1 MVHQRQKPTP
11 LVASA
16 LSAPATKNEMQSGV
30 RSAIQTIMRR
40 SIRYRAASFLAVLA
54 IVLQGLLP
62 GTLAIA
68 EANGVD
74 VSRFICASSGQV
86 SAEAK
91 AAIEELAKLLGEE
104 APDRPSFNGHCPLCT
119 LVHAIPLPEPVTL
132 AVPAEHASVADPV
145 RYEPSSLANKPQG
158 PPLGSRGPPRFL

>member
-1 MVHQRQKPTP
+1 
-11 LVASA
+11 
-16 LSAPATKNEMQSGV
+16 MQSGV
-30 RSAIQTIMRR
+30 HSAIQTGMKRGF
-40 SIRYRAASFLAVLA
+40 RYSTARFLAILA

-62 GTLAIA
+62 GTLAVA

-104 APDRPSFNGHCPLCT
+104 VPDRQSVNGHCPLCT

-145 RYEPSSLANKPQG
+145 RYELGNLAQKTQG
-158 PPLGSRGPPRFL
+158 PPLGSRGPPRLL

>member
-1 MVHQRQKPTP
+1 MR
-11 LVASA
+11 
-16 LSAPATKNEMQSGV
+16 SGAV
-30 RSAIQTIMRR
+30 SAIQTGMKRGFR
-40 SIRYRAASFLAVLA
+40 HSTARFLAILA

-62 GTLAIA
+62 GTLAVA

-74 VSRFICASSGQV
+74 VSRFICASSGSV

-104 APDRPSFNGHCPLCT
+104 VPDRQSVNGHCPLCT

-145 RYEPSSLANKPQG
+145 RYEPGGLVQKTQG
-158 PPLGSRGPPRFL
+158 PPLGSRGPPRLL

>member
-1 MVHQRQKPTP
+1 MKR
-11 LVASA
+11 
-16 LSAPATKNEMQSGV
+16 GF
-30 RSAIQTIMRR
+30 
-40 SIRYRAASFLAVLA
+40 RYSTARFLAILA

-62 GTLAIA
+62 GTLAVA
-68 EANGVD
+68 EVNGVD

-104 APDRPSFNGHCPLCT
+104 VPDRQSFNGHCPLCT

-145 RYEPSSLANKPQG
+145 RYEPGSLLQKTQG
-158 PPLGSRGPPRFL
+158 PPLGSRGPPRLL